1 MITDSELLAL
11 RRDIYL
17 AMLAKSGVREWENP
31 ESNQALWI
39 AAIDAADGL
48 LGIPSDDPIEDGES
62 MALPD
67 FFKVSAGTALTLK
80 SSGGSAAITLASLAN
95 GNGTSAGG
103 RQSATLDL
111 GAKWAQRWRINTEF
125 EMAATPT
132 AGNAINLF
140 GSYRDAS
147 GAGDGNTSGSDAAYT
162 GYSNNIDA
170 STRQLEFLG
179 AHIVTGQATLTVQK
193 ACPGIFFPKGR
204 YLNLVV
210 DNRAGSAFHSS
221 DANCVITLTP
231 LEESIEDTV

>member
-17 AMLAKSGVREWENP
+17 AMLAKSGVREWENAAVN
-31 ESNQALWI
+31 ESLWVAAL
-39 AAIDAADGL
+39 DAADGL
-48 LGIPSDDPIEDGES
+48 LGITEYEDID

-125 EMAATPT
+125 ELAATPT

-140 GSYRDAS
+140 ASYKDAS

-170 STRQLEFLG
+170 ATKQLEFLG
-179 AHIVTGQATLTVQK
+179 SHIVTAQATSTVQK
-193 ACPGIFFPKGR
+193 ACPGVFFPKGR

-221 DANCVITLTP
+221 DTNCVITLTP
-231 LEESIEDTV
+231 LEESIED

>member
-1 MITDSELLAL
+1 MITDLDLLAL

-39 AAIDAADGL
+39 AALDAADGL
-48 LGIPSDDPIEDGES
+48 LGITGEFFD

-67 FFKVSAGTALTLK
+67 FFKVSAGAAKTIK
-80 SSGGSAAITLASLAN
+80 SSSGDAAITLASLAN

-132 AGNAINLF
+132 AGNAVNLF
-140 GSYRDAS
+140 ASYRDAS

-179 AHIVTGQATLTVQK
+179 AHVVTGQATSTVQK
-193 ACPGIFFPKGR
+193 ACPGVFFPKGR

>member
-17 AMLAKSGVREWENP
+17 AMLAKSGVREWENAAVN
-31 ESNQALWI
+31 ESLWV

-48 LGIPSDDPIEDGES
+48 LGITEHEDID

-67 FFKVSAGTALTLK
+67 FFKVSAGTSLTLK

-132 AGNAINLF
+132 AGNAVNLF
-140 GSYRDAS
+140 ASYKDAS

-170 STRQLEFLG
+170 ATKQLEFLG
-179 AHIVTGQATLTVQK
+179 AHSVTAQATSTVQK
-193 ACPGIFFPKGR
+193 ACPGVFFPKGR

-221 DANCVITLTP
+221 DTNCVITLTP
-231 LEESIEDTV
+231 LEESIED

>member
-1 MITDSELLAL
+1 
-11 RRDIYL
+11 
-17 AMLAKSGVREWENP
+17 
-31 ESNQALWI
+31 
-39 AAIDAADGL
+39 
-48 LGIPSDDPIEDGES
+48 
-62 MALPD
+62 MALSD
-67 FFKVSAGTALTLK
+67 FFKVSAGTSLTIK
-80 SSGGSAAITLASLAN
+80 SSGGNAAITLASLAN

-103 RQSATLDL
+103 RQAATLDL
-111 GAKWAQRWRINTEF
+111 GAKWANRWRINTEF

-140 GSYRDAS
+140 ASYRDAT

-179 AHIVTGQATLTVQK
+179 AHVVTGQATSTVQK
-193 ACPGIFFPKGR
+193 ACPGVFFPKGR